1 MPFQRKLFF
10 YKNYFYDYFNELPE
24 AVKEKTD
31 YVLFVVQYAE
41 RIPAK
46 FFKHIEGVN
55 GLYEIRVNCNGN
67 CYRYFCCNDEG
78 NIVVL
83 FNGFNKKTQ
92 KTPLK
97 EIKKAKKIMQAYYQE
112 KSISK

>member
-1 MPFQRKLFF
+1 MPFKRKLFF

-41 RIPAK
+41 RIPVK

-55 GLYEIRVNCNGN
+55 GLYEIAMKIVSIFIKNCNKG
-67 CYRYFCCNDEG
+67 Y
-78 NIVVL
+78 
-83 FNGFNKKTQ
+83 T
-92 KTPLK
+92 
-97 EIKKAKKIMQAYYQE
+97 M
-112 KSISK
+112 

>member
-1 MPFQRKLFF
+1 LFF

-97 EIKKAKKIMQAYYQE
+97 EIKRAKKIMQAYYQE
-112 KSISK
+112 K